1 MENCNLCKSSK
12 VKTIY
17 SGKIR
22 NGKFGVYIEDS
33 NILECLSC
41 GIIYL
46 SNYKHNK
53 SFYET
58 SEYRESYNL
67 KYDKNSYI
75 KEVSG
80 ENEMRLSKISIQN
93 VLNNVVI
100 DVGAGPGIFLDLL
113 KPFSKKTIAIEPA
126 YFYHDE
132 LNKNHLVYPY
142 SNDALE
148 ANVKGDIVT
157 SFNVIEHVEDPQSFL
172 GDIHKLLNKSGKL
185 IIITPNHDDIL
196 MKLNI
201 PEFNSFYYRT
211 AHLYYFNKESVTR
224 ILKNAGFRN
233 IKVEY
238 FHNLDISNLLI
249 WAKDR
254 IPSGLN
260 FINLFNNNF
269 NEIYKKYLEE
279 EGKSNYL
286 WIEAEK

>member
-1 MENCNLCKSSK
+1 MGKCNLCQSSK
-12 VKTIY
+12 IETIY
-17 SGKIR
+17 FGKIR
-22 NGKFGVYIEDS
+22 NGKFGNYIEDS
-33 NILECLSC
+33 NILECSSC

-46 SNYKHNK
+46 SNHKHDK

-67 KYDKNSYI
+67 EYDKKSYI

-80 ENEMRLSKISIQN
+80 DNEVRLSKIRIQN
-93 VLNNVVI
+93 ILDKVVI

-126 YFYHDE
+126 HFYHDE
-132 LNKNHLVYPY
+132 LKENHLVYSY
-142 SNDALE
+142 NKDALE
-148 ANVKGDIVT
+148 ANVKGDIIT

-172 GDIHKLLNKSGKL
+172 GDIHNLLNKSGKL
-185 IIITPNHDDIL
+185 IMITPNHDDIL
-196 MKLNI
+196 MKLDI

-211 AHLYYFNKESVTR
+211 AHLYYFNKQSITR
-224 ILKNAGFRN
+224 ILNNAGFKN

-249 WAKDR
+249 WAKDKT
-254 IPSGLN
+254 PSGLN
-260 FINLFNNNF
+260 FISLFNNNI
-269 NEIYKKYLEE
+269 NEIYKKYIEE